1 MNAIFG
7 LIVRLLLVAAGLVF
21 AASVFV
27 VAVALAGA
35 WLLRAGWARLT
46 GQRAPAFNV
55 KFTAHRG
62 GESRTPRADSVQ
74 PFGRRV
80 PDIVDVE
87 PK

>member
-7 LIVRLLLVAAGLVF
+7 LIVRLLLLAAGLVF

-27 VAVALAGA
+27 VALALAGA

-55 KFTAHRG
+55 RFSRRG
-62 GESRTPRADSVQ
+62 GDSRTPRADAVQ
-74 PFGRRV
+74 PFGRRI